1 MSEDTTNSVNAEQ
14 TKVDATPQ
22 FTDVEQRAMELGW
35 VPKDEYSGDPQR
47 WKSAEVF
54 LALDEPIKR
63 IESQSKELKAV
74 RKALEAM
81 QEHYSKV
88 RETEYNRAIK
98 DLKEARKQ
106 ALVDGDL
113 DKFEALEDQIDTFKE
128 QAKEIK
134 QTAQLQIEPET
145 VVNPE
150 FQSWVNRNPWYE
162 SYKHMAAYAD
172 ELGMKLHSQGVSRA
186 EILKRV
192 EEEVRK
198 EFPNKFRN
206 SNKDNAPAVEGS
218 TTKRSSGTKASG
230 DFELTEQERTIM
242 TTLVRSGAI
251 TKEKYIADL
260 RKVKGLE

>member
-1 MSEDTTNSVNAEQ
+1 MSEDIQNNTEQ
-14 TKVDATPQ
+14 QKVDAPVLS
-22 FTDVEQRAMELGW
+22 DVEQRAMELGW
-35 VPKDEYSGDPQR
+35 VPKDEYNGDPQR

-98 DLKEARKQ
+98 DLKDARKQ
-106 ALVDGDL
+106 ALVDGDI

-134 QTAQLQIEPET
+134 QTAQIQIEPEP

-150 FQSWVNRNPWYE
+150 FQSWVNKNPWYE
-162 SYKHMAAYAD
+162 SYKHMAAFAD
-172 ELGMKLHSQGVSRA
+172 DVGMKLHAQGISRS

-206 SNKDNAPAVEGS
+206 PNKDSAPAVEGNS
-218 TTKRSSGTKASG
+218 SKRGSGVKDSG
-230 DFELTEQERTIM
+230 EFELTDQERNIM
-242 TTLVRSGAI
+242 NTLVRSGTM

>member
-1 MSEDTTNSVNAEQ
+1 MSEDIQTNTEQ
-14 TKVDATPQ
+14 KQVEAPVLS
-22 FTDVEQRAMELGW
+22 DVEQRATELGW
-35 VPKDEYSGDPQR
+35 VPKEEYTGDPQR

-88 RETEYNRAIK
+88 RETEYTRAIK
-98 DLKEARKQ
+98 DLKNARKQ
-106 ALVDGDL
+106 ALVDGDI
-113 DKFEALEDQIDTFKE
+113 DKFEALEDQIDSFKE

-134 QTAQLQIEPET
+134 QTAQISIEPEP

-150 FQSWVNRNPWYE
+150 FQSWINKNPWYE
-162 SYKHMAAYAD
+162 SYKHMAAFAD
-172 ELGMKLHSQGVSRA
+172 DVGMKLHAQGVSRN
-186 EILKRV
+186 EILRRV

-206 SNKDNAPAVEGS
+206 PNRDSAPAVEGNS
-218 TTKRSSGTKASG
+218 SKRGSGVKDSG
-230 DFELTEQERTIM
+230 EFELTDQERNIM
-242 TTLVRSGAI
+242 NTLVRSGTM

>member
-1 MSEDTTNSVNAEQ
+1 MSEDTNASVD
-14 TKVDATPQ
+14 TGSTPVDNTPQ

-35 VPKDEYSGDPQR
+35 VPKDDYSGDPQR

-88 RETEYNRAIK
+88 KETEYTRALET
-98 DLKEARKQ
+98 LKAEKKK

-113 DKFEALEDQIDTFKE
+113 EKYDQLTDEIETVKE
-128 QAKEIK
+128 TARTIK
-134 QTAQLQIEPET
+134 QTAPVTIEPEQ
-145 VVNPE
+145 VNPE
-150 FQSWVNRNPWYE
+150 FRSWVNRNPWYE
-162 SYKHMAAYAD
+162 SYKHMAAFAD
-172 ELGMKLHSQGVSRA
+172 EVGLKLHNQGVSKA

-198 EFPNKFRN
+198 EFPTKFRN
-206 SNKDNAPAVEGS
+206 ANKDNAPAVEGS
-218 TTKRSSGTKASG
+218 TAKRSTGTKASG
-230 DFELTEQERTIM
+230 DFELTEQERNIM
-242 TTLVRSGAI
+242 NTLVRSGAI
-251 TKEKYIADL
+251 TKDKYIADL